1 LSRRKAREYALKVLF
16 QVDQV
21 NSDPQAAFNYLLR
34 EGPLNEKDQEFCWA
48 LIESCLHNLP
58 QLDQQILQ
66 FSRDCSL
73 ERIPSIDRNIM
84 RVALSEMLLLKKT
97 TPVVAIDEAIE
108 IAKKYSDEGSAKFI
122 NAILDKVL
130 VKIDEAIPGD

>member
-1 LSRRKAREYALKVLF
+1 
-16 QVDQV
+16 
-21 NSDPQAAFNYLLR
+21 
-34 EGPLNEKDQEFCWA
+34 
-48 LIESCLHNLP
+48 
-58 QLDQQILQ
+58 
-66 FSRDCSL
+66 
-73 ERIPSIDRNIM
+73 M